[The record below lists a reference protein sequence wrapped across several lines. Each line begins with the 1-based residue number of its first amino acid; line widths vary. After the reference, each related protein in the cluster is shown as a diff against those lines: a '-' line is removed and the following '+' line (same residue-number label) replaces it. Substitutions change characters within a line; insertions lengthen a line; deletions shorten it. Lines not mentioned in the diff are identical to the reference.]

1 MYSVVIVGSGNLA
14 TQLAIQLKKNKFLIK
29 QVYSRNLNN
38 AKALAS
44 LLNTQFTDNLSKL
57 FDADLI
63 IIATKDS
70 AIEEVLTKINSTSI
84 VHTSGTTSLD
94 IFKNRFKNY
103 GVIYPVQTFKKNI
116 EIDFSKIPICVEAS
130 NKSFLSDLISLSKK
144 LSEKVIEIDSH
155 QRKKIHLAAV
165 FSCNFTNY
173 LFTIAYEILE
183 NENIDFS
190 ILHNLIQKSINNLK
204 TNQTN
209 RIQTGPAQRKDLN
222 IINEHINLMKSKEY
236 KEIYKLIT
244 NYIIKRNE

>member
-1 MYSVVIVGSGNLA
+1 MVGSGNLA

-155 QRKKIHLAAV
+155 QRK
-165 FSCNFTNY
+165 
-173 LFTIAYEILE
+173 
-183 NENIDFS
+183 
-190 ILHNLIQKSINNLK
+190 
-204 TNQTN
+204 
-209 RIQTGPAQRKDLN
+209 
-222 IINEHINLMKSKEY
+222 
-236 KEIYKLIT
+236 
-244 NYIIKRNE
+244 